1 MKRSTQVIGFTYLLG
16 MAACIL
22 LGSIPTAL
30 AGGYDEAVS
39 SGPFTPLVAEAAE
52 TYWTPERRASALP
65 VPLPEVSRGPTV
77 TQAPQQKA
85 APGPLVVAPAGG
97 PGEEVSGDIDHLTG
111 GIDLLFGGFPF
122 SYTRYRLFP
131 DTLTMYK
138 TLPYRT
144 VGKLFFTI
152 PGMGDFVCSG
162 SVVNSDNRAVVW
174 TAGHCVYSP
183 GIGYHIN
190 FLFQPAL
197 RAATKPYGSWTVKEP
212 WTLTGWMAGL
222 PEYDHGALVM
232 NLYKGKKIGNVVG
245 WLGFVANAARGQHW
259 HILGYPQG
267 ARDLAQTPPGPQFD
281 GKHIEICATAFATTD
296 LPSGNPD
303 LPATNGVGCD
313 QTGGTSGGPWV
324 VDFSGVGGA
333 TNFLNGNNSYRYNSP
348 NPPENLKLYS
358 PYFGDG
364 AVNLRNAAQAVPV
377 P

>member
-1 MKRSTQVIGFTYLLG
+1 MKRSTQVIGFAYLG

-65 VPLPEVSRGPTV
+65 VPLP
-77 TQAPQQKA
+77 
-85 APGPLVVAPAGG
+85 
-97 PGEEVSGDIDHLTG
+97 
-111 GIDLLFGGFPF
+111 
-122 SYTRYRLFP
+122 
-131 DTLTMYK
+131 
-138 TLPYRT
+138 
-144 VGKLFFTI
+144 
-152 PGMGDFVCSG
+152 
-162 SVVNSDNRAVVW
+162 
-174 TAGHCVYSP
+174 
-183 GIGYHIN
+183 
-190 FLFQPAL
+190 
-197 RAATKPYGSWTVKEP
+197 
-212 WTLTGWMAGL
+212 
-222 PEYDHGALVM
+222 
-232 NLYKGKKIGNVVG
+232 
-245 WLGFVANAARGQHW
+245 FVANAARGQHW

-281 GKHIEICATAFATTD
+281 GKHIEICAAAFATTD